1 MDDAL
6 LISWLRPSTASN
18 FWLFESKTFLIFY
31 MLGKTDLTICSASL
45 PGPAVNNDSN
55 NNINSN
61 NCDNKTLEVIIYIVH
76 AFLTLSPS

>member
-1 MDDAL
+1 MMSSQIINYDD
-6 LISWLRPSTASN
+6 SSN
-18 FWLFESKTFLIFY
+18 
-31 MLGKTDLTICSASL
+31 
-45 PGPAVNNDSN
+45 NHNN

>member
-1 MDDAL
+1 MSSQIINYDD
-6 LISWLRPSTASN
+6 SSN
-18 FWLFESKTFLIFY
+18 
-31 MLGKTDLTICSASL
+31 
-45 PGPAVNNDSN
+45 NHN